1 MGGYT
6 VLHLLGQGGMGRVY
20 LAQHHRIERR
30 AAIKVLLPEL
40 SANAAVVERF
50 FSEARATSSIRHPGI
65 VEVLDCDMVADTAFI
80 VMEYLEGESLAAY
93 LRRVAG
99 LTSDRTF
106 ALSIAAQIAQAVA
119 AAHARGII
127 HRDLKPDN
135 VFLAASATSPRVIT
149 KVLDFGIAKLI
160 QQRDGVH
167 TRSGAIMGT
176 PAYMS
181 PEQCRG
187 GSRVV
192 DARSDVYSL
201 GCILYEM
208 LCGCRPFVHEGLG
221 DMIVAHVSELPVR
234 PLTLVPEL
242 APALDALLMRMLA
255 KDPAAR
261 PQSMNDVATTIIDC
275 LSAAGVETPIS
286 EIRPIE
292 PLVVQVRGRSL
303 IPRPAAQSTPSGPGA
318 ATPNGSNPGA
328 APNPLAEVESGGTR
342 LLPSGAGLTDY
353 EVPDLAPIPTTFRE
367 TAGESMHRVLGSP
380 RVRSTVL
387 LAVAALV
394 GGVVAAALV
403 SRGNTPRAADP
414 FDDSASSLSSASS
427 GRSRGA
433 PAAAPPRLPD
443 VVTVEVHG
451 MPAGA
456 QVWMDGVLSP
466 GLPLRL
472 TRGDQRHT
480 LSVRAAGYTERTI
493 EIDARQDRVVD
504 LVMSPAAATQPGA
517 GATAKIDDRDVARA
531 RQSPLARDRMTNP
544 PRRRQSRKAPGA
556 KADKSDVTSDGK
568 ADAPTKADSNDL
580 EAITDI

>member
-1 MGGYT
+1 MITVGSRVGGYT

-80 VMEYLEGESLAAY
+80 VMEYLEGETLAAY

-106 ALSIAAQIAQAVA
+106 ALAIVTQIAQAVA

-149 KVLDFGIAKLI
+149 KVLDFGIAKLV
-160 QQRDGVH
+160 QQRDSVH

-208 LCGCRPFVHEGLG
+208 VCGCRPFVREGVG
-221 DMIVAHVSELPVR
+221 DMIVAHVSEAPVPPR
-234 PLTLVPEL
+234 TLVPEL
-242 APALDALLMRMLA
+242 LPALDALVMRMLA
-255 KDPAAR
+255 KDPKAR
-261 PQSMNDVATTIIDC
+261 PQSMQDVAAAIIEC
-275 LSAAGVETPIS
+275 LHSAGVKTPVT

-303 IPRPAAQSTPSGPGA
+303 IPRPAKPTPSSPGE
-318 ATPNGSNPGA
+318 PLPDGSASPIPDPVA
-328 APNPLAEVESGGTR
+328 QVESGGTR

-353 EVPDLAPIPTTFRE
+353 DVPDLAPIPTTFRE
-367 TAGESMHRVLGSP
+367 TAGESVHRVLTSP
-380 RVRSTVL
+380 RLRSTAL

-403 SRGNTPRAADP
+403 SHRPPRATETL
-414 FDDSASSLSSASS
+414 DDSLEASA
-427 GRSRGA
+427 GRARGA
-433 PAAAPPRLPD
+433 APIGAAPRSAEIITVDVRGLPPGA
-443 VVTVEVHG
+443 EVWLD
-451 MPAGA
+451 GA
-456 QVWMDGVLSP
+456 LTA

-472 TRGDQRHT
+472 PRGAERHV
-480 LSVRAAGYTERTI
+480 LLLRAQGYAERVI
-493 EIDARQDRVVD
+493 EMDARQDRMIDV
-504 LVMSPAAATQPGA
+504 VMSAAAA
-517 GATAKIDDRDVARA
+517 AARDSAKDVDVARA
-531 RQSPLARDRMTNP
+531 LHAPQSRDRTAPP
-544 PRRRQSRKAPGA
+544 PRRRMTKKTQTRMDGTPED
-556 KADKSDVTSDGK
+556 KADGQTNQSH
-568 ADAPTKADSNDL
+568 DL